1 MIREDKVMCWME
13 IGQSQ
18 ALEGKKHTFLYLH
31 ELLRF
36 WRLFF
41 SYLFKVHTWFLEKN
55 MLWKIDGYL
64 CYFGVYS
71 FQAYIAFCVHYR
83 IVIWSSDFQYIVKI
97 NYIHFIRCTGS
108 VAKAGTSINLGLCRN
123 WHSILWPWGC
133 IIQDT

>member
-1 MIREDKVMCWME
+1 MCWMK

-18 ALEGKKHTFLYLH
+18 ASEQKKTKQNTHLLNLHLH
-31 ELLRF
+31 ELLSFRK
-36 WRLFF
+36 LFCF
-41 SYLFKVHTWFLEKN
+41 IFIQTTYIVFRGKN
-55 MLWKIDGYL
+55 TLWKIDVYL
-64 CYFGVYS
+64 CYFVVYS
-71 FQAYIAFCVHYR
+71 PRAYIAFCVHYR